1 MDKTAVLS
9 GWQRAVENLKASDLE
24 LQAGLYNASISS
36 AYFATFSAAQAA
48 LLARG
53 VFAKT
58 HSGTQHMLFEH
69 LAESG
74 EIEREWASVLGKQED
89 ARLVANYDFKRSFA
103 AKDAQSENEISH
115 RFLDRIRRH
124 LLTEGLTESDLDS
137 HA

>member
-1 MDKTAVLS
+1 MDKTAVSS

-36 AYFATFSAAQAA
+36 AYFASLFATRTA
-48 LLARG
+48 LLVRG

-58 HSGTQHMLFEH
+58 HSGAQHMLFEH
-69 LAESG
+69 LVESG
-74 EIEREWASVLGKQED
+74 EIEREWASILGKQED

-103 AKDAQSENEISH
+103 AKDARSENEISH

-124 LLTEGLTESDLDS
+124 LLTQGLTATDLNA